1 MAILIFGDNFSFPEG
16 NAGTNRLYT
25 YAKGFIENN
34 INTYVI
40 CFRNDYLINGN
51 GVVDRIHYF
60 NPLNQ
65 SERSNSFLVRNWH
78 KIAKYTNTISLIKR
92 INKQE
97 KITAIISDTQVNLTH
112 LFSYYLAKRIKAKLI
127 VECSEHPLRYYRKGF
142 WRKIVGNFNLKMKLI
157 TLDGILLI
165 TQSLVDFFSSELR
178 NGKKIL
184 LVPSTVDPSRFPK
197 LKTKILPYE
206 YIGYFGS
213 MKFTRDN
220 IDLLVK
226 AYSMIYEKYNNI
238 HLVLGGMISDQEAVM
253 LSDLIKSLKIES
265 KVHILGYLSRE
276 EIVQHIKNA
285 HILVLVRSNDYDT
298 NVSFPCKLTEYL
310 ATGNP
315 VISVRVSEIQ
325 KYLTDGQ
332 NAFLTEPGNAESL
345 AGKLDYVLSNYDF
358 AKEVGEKG
366 KALTE
371 SVFNYNYQAKRI
383 IEFINSL

>member
-1 MAILIFGDNFSFPEG
+1 
-16 NAGTNRLYT
+16 
-25 YAKGFIENN
+25 
-34 INTYVI
+34 
-40 CFRNDYLINGN
+40 
-51 GVVDRIHYF
+51 
-60 NPLNQ
+60 
-65 SERSNSFLVRNWH
+65 
-78 KIAKYTNTISLIKR
+78 
-92 INKQE
+92 
-97 KITAIISDTQVNLTH
+97 
-112 LFSYYLAKRIKAKLI
+112 
-127 VECSEHPLRYYRKGF
+127 
-142 WRKIVGNFNLKMKLI
+142 MKLI

-220 IDLLVK
+220 IDLLIK
-226 AYSMIYEKYNNI
+226 AYSMIYEKYANI
-238 HLVLGGMISDQEAVM
+238 HLVLGGMVSDQEAVM

-276 EIVQHIKNA
+276 EIVQYFKNA

-315 VISVRVSEIQ
+315 VVSMRVSEIQ

-332 NAFLTEPGNAESL
+332 NAFLTEPGDAEGL
-345 AGKLDYVLSNYDF
+345 AEKLDYVLSNYNL
-358 AKEVGEKG
+358 AEEAGKKG
-366 KALTE
+366 KALAE
-371 SVFNYNYQAKRI
+371 SVFHYNYQAKRI
-383 IEFINSL
+383 IEFISTL